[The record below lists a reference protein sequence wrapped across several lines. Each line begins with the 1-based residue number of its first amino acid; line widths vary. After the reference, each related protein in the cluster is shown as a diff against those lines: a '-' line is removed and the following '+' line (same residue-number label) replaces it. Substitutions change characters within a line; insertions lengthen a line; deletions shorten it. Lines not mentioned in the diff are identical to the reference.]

1 MLIFTRTPPFVKK
14 KNTPEEIILAAIDKG
29 FYAIGFSGHG
39 YTEFDLRYCLKD
51 TNGYMLEIERL
62 KKKYAKNIQ
71 IFLGIE
77 EDAFSPVERNNFDYI
92 IGSSHYFFIRD
103 QYLPIDSNYL
113 IMIILKNVW
122 KHLITT
128 LSVWH
133 IPTAVN
139 LIISIKTVY

>member
-1 MLIFTRTPPFVKK
+1 MKK

-103 QYLPIDSNYL
+103 QYLPIDSNYR
-113 IMIILKNVW
+113 

>member
-1 MLIFTRTPPFVKK
+1 MLIFTRTPPFVKE

-103 QYLPIDSNYL
+103 QYLPIDSNYDYFKKCL
-113 IMIILKNVW
+113 EAFDYDIVSLAHTYSCKFNNQ
-122 KHLITT
+122 H
-128 LSVWH
+128 
-133 IPTAVN
+133 
-139 LIISIKTVY
+139 